1 MSHSGDFARW
11 PHLGP
16 IRPMARGGHL
26 GPLSYVY
33 GYRGGIGRRSSVE
46 MTPAT
51 KLGHQSGDMS
61 SLYGAAWPFLCP
73 NRPFPRWATPL
84 YNTPRASTPGS
95 GSTQPPRV
103 GTQHRAPPRRRPPLP
118 AVRPAGPGGWRRP
131 GRLHAP
137 EAARTGPVSAS
148 RSYLSW
154 SPRGRRVNGQNGHF
168 LCQLGRN
175 HVGTLGGRYGSGFNG
190 PRDVLLGLPIYMW
203 RDR

>member
-1 MSHSGDFARW
+1 MASITRLRADSGSGTTTNSIYGRWLGQMGHSGDFARW

-73 NRPFPRWATPL
+73 NRPFPRWADVGQRKNGRSGGQNLSAAGCAWAILGGIPSGWGQFG
-84 YNTPRASTPGS
+84 AEKM
-95 GSTQPPRV
+95 GST
-103 GTQHRAPPRRRPPLP
+103 H
-118 AVRPAGPGGWRRP
+118 
-131 GRLHAP
+131 
-137 EAARTGPVSAS
+137 
-148 RSYLSW
+148 
-154 SPRGRRVNGQNGHF
+154 
-168 LCQLGRN
+168 C
-175 HVGTLGGRYGSGFNG
+175 
-190 PRDVLLGLPIYMW
+190 
-203 RDR
+203 